1 MRTSKFFRFTIAGDN
16 LNIAELK
23 QMISLDSNVYHK
35 DIPVEKNLGNKKI
48 FIAQNTNRW
57 VYSNEVV
64 DFSQPETFLTKNL
77 LTLKKY
83 LPILRTII
91 PNYECRIDLILYSG
105 NKTDICLSAKQMK
118 ILNDL
123 GVNLYI
129 SFC

>member
-16 LNIAELK
+16 LNVAELK
-23 QMISLDSNVYHK
+23 EKISLDSNAYYK
-35 DIPVEKNLGNKKI
+35 DILVEKNIGNKKI
-48 FIAQNTNRW
+48 FIAQKTNRW

-64 DFSQPETFLTKNL
+64 DFSKQGTLLTKNL

-83 LPILRTII
+83 LPILKTII
-91 PNYECRIDLILYSG
+91 PKYDCRIDLILYSG
-105 NKTDICLSAKQMK
+105 NKTDICLSTRQMK
-118 ILNDL
+118 MLNDL

>member
-1 MRTSKFFRFTIAGDN
+1 MKTSKFFRFTIAGDK
-16 LNIAELK
+16 LNIDELK
-23 QMISLDSNVYHK
+23 KMVPLNSNIYYKGV
-35 DIPVEKNLGNKKI
+35 PVEKEIGNKKI
-48 FIAQNTNRW
+48 FIDQNTNRW

-64 DFSQPETFLTKNL
+64 DFSKPETFLTKNL

-105 NKTDICLSAKQMK
+105 NKTDMCLNIKQME

-123 GVNLYI
+123 KVNLYI